1 MLLGNTEGVKVV
13 SIRYID
19 SPPRVVENRAQ
30 AIIEESKEEG
40 KYDRIE
46 TDNYKDEN

>member
-19 SPPRVVENRAQ
+19 SPPHVGENRAQ

-46 TDNYKDEN
+46 TDNDEEKN